1 MKEVER
7 RAEAEAL
14 KAELAAA
21 LSEKEHVVS
30 EQEQVSHERRV
41 AQQTVQSHTSQ
52 AGGESAASN
61 NVEILLQEA
70 QAIIEEDDGEALVAL
85 LKERGAAL
93 NALYPQLHGQSLLH
107 CVCERRMVQC
117 CRELLKAN
125 ADPNVLGTN
134 SQKYSI

>member
-21 LSEKEHVVS
+21 LSEQEH
-30 EQEQVSHERRV
+30 VSHERRV
-41 AQQTVQSHTSQ
+41 AQQTVQSHTAQ
-52 AGGESAASN
+52 AWGESAAGN
-61 NVEILLQEA
+61 NVEILLREA

-85 LKERGAAL
+85 LEDRGAAV
-93 NALYPQLHGQSLLH
+93 NALYPQLHGRSLLH
-107 CVCERRMVQC
+107 RVCERRMVQC

-125 ADPNVLGTN
+125 ADPNVLGTH